1 MIKLKSLIR
10 EVVDGQNFL
19 SKEKFG
25 TIILSEL
32 KNEFPAFAVIELVQV
47 RNGQEFKHEKRRGM
61 RHNRDM
67 KSVSDRN
74 AIYNSD
80 LLAVLSIEYNNKEYD
95 VRICNIFKKVPDT
108 ELTDKFTMADDEVL
122 KKIPFKSLEPK
133 DFNHPS
139 NLMVWK
145 CRVKGEDEKVL
156 IPKKEVS
163 SVLFD
168 EYRTLKEIVIDV
180 KRVIDR
186 DSGGLDG
193 DTFVIPPIPT
203 SPNKNPFPL
212 HEEQDNNELELT
224 DTFQMYHGG
233 KRWTRIPTEILGSAA
248 GRYEAGAGIYF
259 TNDYMTARKYA
270 KGSRVVHL
278 VEIDKNFKDLDDVYI
293 PLSDVVNFIHTCNGM
308 RHKSEIIE
316 SLKRNT
322 ERMQTDGIYANI
334 LNNLMVNYQA
344 AGGNV
349 GIQVANYFVSKGADA
364 HYESQH
370 GEEFWLVIF
379 NPKIIKKVSVIDPKT
394 VTGAFPYLLPNPTS

>member
-1 MIKLKSLIR
+1 MIKLKSLIH

-19 SKEKFG
+19 TKEKFG
-25 TIILSEL
+25 TIILSQL
-32 KNEFPAFAVIELVQV
+32 RREFPAFAAIELVQV
-47 RNGQEFKHEKRRGM
+47 RNGQEFKYEKRRGM

-67 KSVSDRN
+67 KALSDRN
-74 AIYNSD
+74 AIYNSN
-80 LLAVLSIEYNNKEYD
+80 LLAVLSIEYNDKEYET
-95 VRICNIFKKVPDT
+95 RIWNLFKKVPDR
-108 ELTDKFTMADDEVL
+108 ELTNKFTGVDEPYL
-122 KKIPFKSLEPK
+122 KQMPPKSLEPK
-133 DFNHPS
+133 DLNVTS
-139 NLMVWK
+139 DLMVWK
-145 CRVKGEDEKVL
+145 CCVKGEDEKVL
-156 IPKKEVS
+156 IPKKQGYAI
-163 SVLFD
+163 LFD
-168 EYRTLKEIVIDV
+168 DYRNLREVIEDIKKVID
-180 KRVIDR
+180 KDA
-186 DSGGLDG
+186 GFDG

-203 SPNKNPFPL
+203 APNKNPVPV
-212 HEEQDNNELELT
+212 HEEQDNNELEST
-224 DTFQMYHGG
+224 NTFQMYHGG

-278 VEIDKNFKDLDDVYI
+278 VEIDKNFKDLDNVYI
-293 PLSDVVNFIHTCNGM
+293 PLSDVINFVNTCNGM

-316 SLKRNT
+316 SLKRNA